1 MNVFLLTE
9 ANGEKR
15 IAAHADHHGHGHDEQ
30 ENREAERNA
39 RNAEAA
45 DTLAYEESVHNIV
58 EGVHQHADDGRYRE
72 LQDQFR
78 DACRTKGIEA
88 LGIQFRHFGA
98 KFSFFI
104 LKTSLRA
111 EGVAIHLGLKSHLI
125 ASALFGDVKQAVAFG
140 NQFFYFADIFALAA
154 SKA

>member
-1 MNVFLLTE
+1 MMN
-9 ANGEKR
+9 R
-15 IAAHADHHGHGHDEQ
+15 
-30 ENREAERNA
+30 
-39 RNAEAA
+39 
-45 DTLAYEESVHNIV
+45 NIV

-111 EGVAIHLGLKSHLI
+111 EGEAIHLGLKSHLI
-125 ASALFGDVKQAVAFG
+125 ASALFGDVKKAVTFG
-140 NQFFYFADIFALAA
+140 NQFFDFADFFALAA
-154 SKA
+154 S